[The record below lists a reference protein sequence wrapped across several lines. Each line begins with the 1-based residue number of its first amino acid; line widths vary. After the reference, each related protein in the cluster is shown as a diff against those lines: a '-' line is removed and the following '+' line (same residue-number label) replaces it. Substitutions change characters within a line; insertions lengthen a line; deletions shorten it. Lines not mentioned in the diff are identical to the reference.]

1 LIETRIRNTS
11 SSSPLFFLEFEN
23 AARTDDDE
31 ALLLANKMPITNI
44 IQRSI
49 HSTIFSSYSCSFPL
63 ALSYLIAESLQAAA
77 AAKAAVQ
84 PDDRTGI
91 YGTYWLLSCLRGLR

>member
-1 LIETRIRNTS
+1 MIRNSS

-23 AARTDDDE
+23 AARTDDE

-63 ALSYLIAESLQAAA
+63 ALIFDCRVTPSSCSS
-77 AAKAAVQ
+77 KSS
-84 PDDRTGI
+84 
-91 YGTYWLLSCLRGLR
+91 GTT